1 MRESCGGQLR
11 VRELCV
17 CVCEKV
23 VCERVV
29 CVCGK
34 VCV

>member
-17 CVCEKV
+17 CEKV

-29 CVCGK
+29 CVWES
-34 VCV
+34 VCE